1 MKIILVQNV
10 PTLGKK
16 FEIKNVKPGY
26 ARNFLFPK
34 GFAIPATEK
43 NLRWR
48 EKELQLEK
56 EREEKEIKELQEKAE
71 KIKNIKL
78 EIPVKVGLKGT
89 LFEKI
94 TESKI
99 VGKLKE
105 KGLEIEKENIKLK
118 EPIKKIGEYT
128 VPVQLRKGIKTEIK
142 IIVKKE
148 T

>member
-1 MKIILVQNV
+1 MKIILLRDI

-48 EKELQLEK
+48 EKEVQLRKEK
-56 EREEKEIKELQEKAE
+56 EEQETKELQRKAE
-71 KIKNIKL
+71 EIKNIKI

-99 VGKLKE
+99 VEKLKE
-105 KGLEIEKENIKLK
+105 KGLEIKRENIKLK

-128 VPVQLRKGIKTEIK
+128 VPVELRKGIKTEIK

>member
-1 MKIILVQNV
+1 MKIILLRDI

-43 NLRWR
+43 NLKWR

-56 EREEKEIKELQEKAE
+56 EREEKEIKELQRKAE
-71 KIKNIKL
+71 EMKNIKL

-99 VGKLKE
+99 AERLKE
-105 KGLEIEKENIKLK
+105 KGLEIERENIKLK

-128 VPVQLRKGIKTEIK
+128 IPVELRRGIKTEIK
-142 IIVKKE
+142 IIVKRE